1 MRELRVGIVGGVLHP
16 PGKYFLEVTVVGGGL
31 VGYEQGQLPSSRLV
45 LLGFNCVCGGM
56 LIRSRKG

>member
-31 VGYEQGQLPSSRLV
+31 VGYEQGQLSSSRPV
-45 LLGFNCVCGGM
+45 LLGFNCVCGGC
-56 LIRSRKG
+56 